1 MGWPT
6 AASQVG
12 LPRSRSTRDTP
23 MLRKSDMMYSTSD
36 TIHPGQAQE
45 SRPGCWYPGWPSGDA
60 GAGPVRSLVAG
71 GFAQRLELV
80 VANAPDVISQM
91 FLGRQRIMGGDRLDD
106 SFVLVYG
113 RLEPVGDALGE
124 VPDPDQV
131 GPQVLDQCP
140 DPAVV
145 DLLEQDVIELRDQRG
160 EPGGVALLQLLALAG
175 DALQPGTALVVHGL
189 GRDPD

>member
-36 TIHPGQAQE
+36 TIHPGQA
-45 SRPGCWYPGWPSGDA
+45 SWPGCWYPGWPPVTP

-91 FLGRQRIMGGDRLDD
+91 LFGRQRIMGGDRLDD
-106 SFVLVYG
+106 PFVLVH
-113 RLEPVGDALGE
+113 RRFDPAGDALRE

-131 GPQVLDQCP
+131 SPQVLDQRP
-140 DPAVV
+140 DPAVA
-145 DLLEQDVIELRDQRG
+145 DLLEQDV
-160 EPGGVALLQLLALAG
+160 V
-175 DALQPGTALVVHGL
+175 
-189 GRDPD
+189 